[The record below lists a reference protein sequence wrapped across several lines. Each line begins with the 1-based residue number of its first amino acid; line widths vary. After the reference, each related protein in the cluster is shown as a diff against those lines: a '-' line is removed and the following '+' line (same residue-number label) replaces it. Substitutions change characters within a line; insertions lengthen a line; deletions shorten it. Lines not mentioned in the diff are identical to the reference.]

1 MIRNIVLEITTNQII
16 LIFRQICVNT
26 MLMEILG
33 AIIKIF
39 NHLLALLM
47 IQLIVTLIQCG
58 LLKVRMI
65 KVIARILNQ

>member
-1 MIRNIVLEITTNQII
+1 MINQII
-16 LIFRQICVNT
+16 LIFQQICVIT
-26 MLMEILG
+26 VLMEILG

-39 NHLLALLM
+39 NHLLALLV

-65 KVIARILNQ
+65 KIIARILNQ

>member
-1 MIRNIVLEITTNQII
+1 MINQII
-16 LIFRQICVNT
+16 LIFRQICVIT

>member
-1 MIRNIVLEITTNQII
+1 MISNIVLEITTNQII
-16 LIFRQICVNT
+16 LIFQQICVIT
-26 MLMEILG
+26 VLMEILG

>member
-16 LIFRQICVNT
+16 LIFRQICVIT

>member
-1 MIRNIVLEITTNQII
+1 MINQII
-16 LIFRQICVNT
+16 LIFRQICVIT

-65 KVIARILNQ
+65 KIIARILNQ

>member
-1 MIRNIVLEITTNQII
+1 
-16 LIFRQICVNT
+16 
-26 MLMEILG
+26 MEILG

-39 NHLLALLM
+39 NHLLALLV